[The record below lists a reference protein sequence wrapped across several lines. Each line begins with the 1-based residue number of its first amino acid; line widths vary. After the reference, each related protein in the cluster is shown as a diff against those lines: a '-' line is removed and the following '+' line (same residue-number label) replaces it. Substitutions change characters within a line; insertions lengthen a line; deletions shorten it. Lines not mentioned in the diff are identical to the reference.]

1 MNSLRRVLGRL
12 GLGDQRGFTL
22 AELLVVTALV
32 GLVMAGVLSLLMSS
46 NQSYQRGTNQ
56 VEAQQSARVAMA
68 RMAQEIREA
77 GYNPSSA
84 TTFNPLTSFNATGL
98 TINNDWNA
106 NGAIDPT
113 LTVLDPVKGNNRG
126 EQVTYALSGT
136 TITRQES
143 AVDAGPLVLIS
154 GVQSLAF
161 EYLDINDAVTAT
173 AANVRTVVITATVSQ
188 FTGPSGAL
196 NPANVVLTNRIRLR
210 NK

>member
-1 MNSLRRVLGRL
+1 MNSLRRVLGPL

-84 TTFNPLTSFNATGL
+84 ATFNPLSTFTTTSL
-98 TINNDWNA
+98 TIQNDWNA

-113 LTVLDPVKGNNRG
+113 LTVTDPVKGTTRG
-126 EQVTYALSGT
+126 EQVTYTLSGT

-143 AVDAGPLVLIS
+143 AVDAGPQVVIG

-173 AANVRTVVITATVSQ
+173 GANVRTVVITATVSQ

>member
-1 MNSLRRVLGRL
+1 MRCLRSVLN
-12 GLGDQRGFTL
+12 QRGFTL

-46 NQSYQRGTNQ
+46 NQSHQRGTNQ
-56 VEAQQSARVAMA
+56 VEAQQAARVAMA

-84 TTFNPLTSFNATGL
+84 TTFNPVISISATGL
-98 TINNDWNA
+98 TIQNDWNA
-106 NGAIDPT
+106 NGAIDNT
-113 LTVLDPVKGNNRG
+113 ITVTDPVKGTARG
-126 EQVTYALSGT
+126 EQVIYALTGT
-136 TITRQES
+136 NLTRRETGVGGS
-143 AVDAGPLVLIS
+143 AQVLIS

-161 EYLDINDAVTAT
+161 EYLDVNDATTAT
-173 AANVRTVVITATVSQ
+173 AGNIRTVVMTATVSQ
-188 FTGPSGAL
+188 FTGPSAAV

>member
-1 MNSLRRVLGRL
+1 MRTLRRVLERCRVT
-12 GLGDQRGFTL
+12 DSRGFTL

-46 NQSYQRGTNQ
+46 NQGYQRGTNQ

-84 TTFNPLTSFNATGL
+84 TTFNPLTGFTATGL
-98 TINNDWNA
+98 TIQNDWNA

-113 LTVLDPVKGNNRG
+113 LTTTDPVKGTTRG
-126 EQVTYALSGT
+126 EQVVYALSGT
-136 TITRQES
+136 TITRREMG
-143 AVDAGPLVLIS
+143 VDAAPQVMIS
-154 GVQSLAF
+154 GVQGLAF
-161 EYLDINDAVTAT
+161 EYLDINDTTTAT
-173 AANVRTVVITATVSQ
+173 AANVRTVVITATVTQ
-188 FTGPSGAL
+188 FSGPTGAINQAP
-196 NPANVVLTNRIRLR
+196 VILTNRIRLR

>member
-1 MNSLRRVLGRL
+1 MRTLRRVFN
-12 GLGDQRGFTL
+12 QRGFTL

-56 VEAQQSARVAMA
+56 VEAQQAARVAMA
-68 RMAQEIREA
+68 RISQEIREA

-84 TTFNPLTSFNATGL
+84 TTFNPVISFSATGL
-98 TINNDWNA
+98 TIQNDWNA
-106 NGAIDPT
+106 NGAIDNT
-113 LTVLDPVKGNNRG
+113 ITVTDPVKGTARG
-126 EQVTYALSGT
+126 EQVIYALSGT
-136 TITRQES
+136 NLTRRETG
-143 AVDAGPLVLIS
+143 VDGTPQVLIS

-161 EYLDINDAVTAT
+161 EYLDITDVTTAT
-173 AANVRTVVITATVSQ
+173 AGNIRTVVMTATVSQ
-188 FTGPSGAL
+188 FTGPSAAV

>member
-1 MNSLRRVLGRL
+1 MRTLRRVLSVL
-12 GLGDQRGFTL
+12 NSQRGFTL

-77 GYNPSSA
+77 GYNPASSV
-84 TTFNPLTSFNATGL
+84 TFNPIIAFSATGL
-98 TINNDWNA
+98 TIQNDWSA
-106 NGAIDPT
+106 NGAIDNT
-113 LTVLDPVKGNNRG
+113 ITVTDPVKGTPRG
-126 EQVTYALSGT
+126 EQVIYALSGT
-136 TITRQES
+136 NLTRREMGI
-143 AVDAGPLVLIS
+143 DATPQIVIS
-154 GVQSLAF
+154 GLQSLAF
-161 EYLDINDAVTAT
+161 EYLDVNDAVTAT
-173 AANVRTVVITATVSQ
+173 AANIRTVVMTATVSQ
-188 FTGPSGAL
+188 FTGPSAAI

>member
-1 MNSLRRVLGRL
+1 MRALRRVLSVCTG
-12 GLGDQRGFTL
+12 QRGFTL

-77 GYNPSSA
+77 GYNPASSV
-84 TTFNPLTSFNATGL
+84 TFNPIIMFSATGF
-98 TINNDWNA
+98 TIQNDWNA
-106 NGAIDPT
+106 NGAIDNT
-113 LTVLDPVKGNNRG
+113 ITVTDPVKGTARG
-126 EQVTYALSGT
+126 EQVIYALSGT
-136 TITRQES
+136 TLTRREMG
-143 AVDAGPLVLIS
+143 VDAAPQVVIGGLQ
-154 GVQSLAF
+154 GLAF
-161 EYLDINDAVTAT
+161 EYLDVNDTVTAT
-173 AANVRTVVITATVSQ
+173 AANIRTVVITATVSQ
-188 FTGPSGAL
+188 FTGPSAAV

>member
-1 MNSLRRVLGRL
+1 MKSRRRVLDRWGVANT
-12 GLGDQRGFTL
+12 RGFTL

-32 GLVMAGVLSLLMSS
+32 GLVMAGVVSLLMSS
-46 NQSYQRGTNQ
+46 NQSYRRGTNQ

-84 TTFNPLTSFNATGL
+84 TTLNPLSGFTATGL
-98 TINNDWNA
+98 TIQNDWNA

-113 LTVLDPVKGNNRG
+113 LPMTDPVKGTSRG
-126 EQVTYALSGT
+126 ERVTYTLSGSDL
-136 TITRQES
+136 TRQES
-143 AVDAGPLVLIS
+143 AVDAAPLVVIS

-161 EYLDINDAVTAT
+161 EYLDSNDTVTVT

-188 FTGPSGAL
+188 FTGPAAAL

>member
-1 MNSLRRVLGRL
+1 MKTLRRVFN
-12 GLGDQRGFTL
+12 QRGFTL

-56 VEAQQSARVAMA
+56 VEAQQAARVAMA
-68 RMAQEIREA
+68 RISQEIREA

-84 TTFNPLTSFNATGL
+84 TTFNPVISFSATGL
-98 TINNDWNA
+98 TIQNDWNA
-106 NGAIDPT
+106 NGAIDST
-113 LTVLDPVKGNNRG
+113 ITVTDPVKGTARG
-126 EQVTYALSGT
+126 EQVIYALSGT
-136 TITRQES
+136 NLTRRETG
-143 AVDAGPLVLIS
+143 VDGTPQVLIS

-161 EYLDINDAVTAT
+161 EYLDINDATTAT
-173 AANVRTVVITATVSQ
+173 AGNVRTVVMTATVSQ
-188 FTGPSGAL
+188 FTGPSAAV

>member
-1 MNSLRRVLGRL
+1 MNSLRRALGRL

-56 VEAQQSARVAMA
+56 VEAQQSARVVMA

-84 TTFNPLTSFNATGL
+84 TTFNPLSTFSASSL
-98 TINNDWNA
+98 TIQNDWNA

-113 LTVLDPVKGNNRG
+113 LTVVDPVKGTSRG
-126 EQVTYALSGT
+126 EQVTYTLSGN

-143 AVDAGPLVLIS
+143 AVDAGPLVVIG

-173 AANVRTVVITATVSQ
+173 GANVRTVVITATVSQ

-210 NK
+210 NR